1 MELYLLIV
9 GGILG
14 AGLVLT
20 ISVSKTHPPEPAAQ
34 QPKMVYDYEFTD
46 SITNLRSMLGIIN
59 SDGYELIAVTQ
70 NNDRYTIIFR
80 RPMHG

>member
-9 GGILG
+9 GTILG
-14 AGLVLT
+14 AGLVLA
-20 ISVSKTHPPEPAAQ
+20 ISASKTHPPEPAAQ
-34 QPKMVYDYEFTD
+34 QPKMVYDYECTGD
-46 SITNLRSMLGIIN
+46 LARLRDILGIIN
-59 SDGYELIAVTQ
+59 HDGYELIAVTQ